1 MNDVKCQIMYQLS
14 FIMDVLKKKKTAALL
29 DFVQTKGGRGECPA

>member
-14 FIMDVLKKKKTAALL
+14 FIMDVLKKKTAALL